1 MVRAQQLTP
10 HCPTGWGAPLLQ
22 QKTSTYSPLSIPSL
36 SWLRLCSLCVLQ
48 AGAPLQG
55 CPMGLHPDGM
65 YPDGMYPDGGAARWG
80 CILMGCILMGCI
92 SMGRILLGCIPM
104 GCILLGCTLLG
115 CTLVGFI
122 LPGFIL
128 LYVRL
133 WQTGGDVVL
142 QDFSFQPQKAGC
154 CQKSVLGVSLARVPP
169 RSPLRTKERGA
180 MMHPSFLLHFKI
192 NTSQSL
198 PFHSFLIKARDKK
211 SILCKRIFPSSFGV
225 KKKVR
230 LARGAERMLWGR
242 CIIPWLRAQELQL
255 GN

>member
-1 MVRAQQLTP
+1 M
-10 HCPTGWGAPLLQ
+10 
-22 QKTSTYSPLSIPSL
+22 
-36 SWLRLCSLCVLQ
+36 
-48 AGAPLQG
+48 
-55 CPMGLHPDGM
+55 
-65 YPDGMYPDGGAARWG
+65 G
-80 CILMGCILMGCI
+80 CISMGCILMGCI

-104 GCILLGCTLLG
+104 GCILLG

-154 CQKSVLGVSLARVPP
+154 YQKSVLGVSLARVPL

-180 MMHPSFLLHFKI
+180 MMHPSFLLPFKI

-211 SILCKRIFPSSFGV
+211 SILCKRIFS
-225 KKKVR
+225 
-230 LARGAERMLWGR
+230 LELWS
-242 CIIPWLRAQELQL
+242 EEES
-255 GN
+255 